1 MKKDKDLKKLLKEN
15 CQEYDPEPTIEKA
28 GKQLG
33 VDFTK
38 YETKHNKKLTNS
50 FILRPII
57 SAAIAVA
64 VILPVGMLS
73 GYYIMQSSIDKDDGV
88 VGVKLYQFHQSLSL
102 SVGLKTELRVYF
114 LYKEETQKFFYG
126 AACRNTSTQSNYEHK
141 VTITLDGNTEIV
153 IDDLNTLYTS
163 EISIDKNFY
172 YTVKYNDISETLYYN
187 TSAYYLEMESKIN
200 AL

>member
-38 YETKHNKKLTNS
+38 YETKRNKKLTNS

-57 SAAIAVA
+57 SAAIAAA
-64 VILPVGMLS
+64 VILPLGMLG
-73 GYYIMQSSIDKDDGV
+73 GYYMQSSIDKDDDV
-88 VGVKLYQFHQSLSL
+88 VGVKLFDAHHTLTHKL
-102 SVGLKTELRVYF
+102 DVDTELRVYL
-114 LYKEETQKFFYG
+114 LYKEQSQKFFYG
-126 AACRNTSTQSNYEHK
+126 VTCRNFSKETNYEHK
-141 VTITLDGNTEIV
+141 VTITLDGDTV
-153 IDDLNTLYTS
+153 IYLEESNLLYTS

>member
-64 VILPVGMLS
+64 VILPVGMVS
-73 GYYIMQSSIDKDDGV
+73 GYYIMKSSIDQDDGV
-88 VGVKLYQFHQSLSL
+88 VGMKLYDSHQTLAHKINL
-102 SVGLKTELRVYF
+102 DTELRIYF
-114 LYKEETQKFFYG
+114 LYSEKSQSFFYG
-126 AACRNTSTQSNYEHK
+126 ATCRNTSKETNYEHK

-153 IDDLNTLYTS
+153 LDDLNMLYTS